1 MAANGSY
8 NPSNDVLTV
17 TGDGLPNPVAKG
29 TFPNANNSNDVESY
43 TFSHAFSYRGG
54 TNTQAGCSLPLG
66 VVGISANGVV
76 LNNPSAGTLGSPPN
90 GFNWV
95 ATDAFGMYNPGD
107 DDAGGRPNANDQ
119 YHYIDGEFIGAWKT
133 NQVMGAY
140 NDYYGLS
147 QYVGDNMRHPDG
159 HSKILGIAFDGYP
172 VYGPYGYNL
181 PQDNTSPVV
190 LMETGYQM
198 KESIAVNR
206 PAYGTTTAN
215 PPKGALMEDYEYNVD
230 KVGRHLD
237 VYNGRFCHTP
247 EYPNGTFAYFIT
259 LWGDETE
266 SKNYTVTLQE
276 GDYFIDGVEFANLTF
291 IKGSTYR
298 FDQSDSSNHPHP
310 FRFSSTVDGTHQGG
324 TEYTD
329 GVTVVGTPGDPGAY
343 VEITV
348 PEDAPAN
355 LYYWCLYHPEM
366 GGTNV
371 ITVLPNR
378 YMTPKFPYIFG
389 LSSKETLNIPA
400 NQGIGQESSGGEGE
414 GGGDAPVTPSIV
426 ITNQPTNATIA
437 SGGTQQF
444 SLLAVIEPEDGTK
457 GYQWQV
463 STDGGFAWANITGAN
478 TSIYSVL
485 AQAYMTGYRFRCIVT
500 GPLGES
506 QQASNSPLASNLVIL
521 TVTGGTSG
529 EDTSAVLKWDSIVG
543 KFDMTSIPF
552 DRDNNNPDFAR
563 NDVRFDLT
571 NYEFDLT

>member
-54 TNTQAGCSLPLG
+54 TNTQAGGSLPLG

-215 PPKGALMEDYEYNVD
+215 PPRGALMEDYEYNVD
-230 KVGRHLD
+230 KPGRHLD
-237 VYNGRFCHTP
+237 VYNGRYCYTP
-247 EYPNGTFAYFIT
+247 EYPNGTFAYFLT

-276 GDYFIDGVEFANLTF
+276 GDSVSYTHLT
-291 IKGSTYR
+291 
-298 FDQSDSSNHPHP
+298 
-310 FRFSSTVDGTHQGG
+310 
-324 TEYTD
+324 
-329 GVTVVGTPGDPGAY
+329 
-343 VEITV
+343 
-348 PEDAPAN
+348 
-355 LYYWCLYHPEM
+355 
-366 GGTNV
+366 
-371 ITVLPNR
+371 LP
-378 YMTPKFPYIFG
+378 
-389 LSSKETLNIPA
+389 
-400 NQGIGQESSGGEGE
+400 
-414 GGGDAPVTPSIV
+414 
-426 ITNQPTNATIA
+426 
-437 SGGTQQF
+437 
-444 SLLAVIEPEDGTK
+444 TK
-457 GYQWQV
+457 
-463 STDGGFAWANITGAN
+463 A
-478 TSIYSVL
+478 
-485 AQAYMTGYRFRCIVT
+485 
-500 GPLGES
+500 
-506 QQASNSPLASNLVIL
+506 
-521 TVTGGTSG
+521 
-529 EDTSAVLKWDSIVG
+529 
-543 KFDMTSIPF
+543 
-552 DRDNNNPDFAR
+552 
-563 NDVRFDLT
+563 
-571 NYEFDLT
+571 